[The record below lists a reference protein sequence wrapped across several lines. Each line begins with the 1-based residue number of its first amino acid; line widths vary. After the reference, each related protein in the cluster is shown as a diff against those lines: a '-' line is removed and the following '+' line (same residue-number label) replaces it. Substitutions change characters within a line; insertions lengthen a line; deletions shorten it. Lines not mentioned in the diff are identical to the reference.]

1 MKKNSCLIIPVVAML
16 FIMSCTKGFEKKNQ
30 DPYAIT
36 AIDPGLLFTGAER
49 NMNIG
54 SWDGEQTIVQQ
65 YINAYNAGA
74 TAGFQFNLDVDG
86 YSNDRW
92 GAYTGIIKPLVQII
106 SIIKDDPAK
115 KNLYDMVRIWK
126 AFAFM
131 TIVDT
136 YGDVPYSEAGKA
148 YLEAK
153 VYPKYDKMAD
163 IYADLYNELKTASAD
178 LSPTGDYVKSDL
190 FFGGGTATPAATAA
204 QIAHWKKIGYSLML
218 RLGMRYSKI
227 DAAKAANIA
236 QEAFAGG
243 VILSNSDN
251 VVVTQYNGTTPNNFS
266 NLQRNI
272 SPYFYYL
279 AEPFVTQLKSTAD
292 PRLKYIGASYANPTT
307 VSSTATR
314 DTTTA
319 NQYGFPIGYDAV
331 SFLTAPGSRGAKG
344 GGLNYTQLNYQVMLS
359 SVAPA
364 LFITNAQ
371 TQLLLAE
378 AKFRGWI
385 TSTTTA
391 QQYYEAGVRAAMDD
405 WSYFPGTFSPA
416 VSNTEKDN
424 YLLGAGVAYNKTDAL
439 MLINTQYW
447 ICSITNGPEGFAN
460 WRRSGFPALLR
471 NKYNDD
477 LVPDGGFV
485 RRMSYPDDE
494 AASNSDNYK
503 IAAASMGGDKIT
515 KRVFWDK
522 P

>member
-1 MKKNSCLIIPVVAML
+1 MKKNSCLIIPIVAVL

-36 AIDPGLLFTGAER
+36 TIDPGLLFTGSER

-92 GAYTGIIKPLVQII
+92 GAYTGVIKPLVQII

-131 TIVDT
+131 TVVDT
-136 YGDVPYSEAGKA
+136 YGDAPYSEAGKA

-153 VYPKYDKMAD
+153 IYPKYDKMAD
-163 IYADLYNELKTASAD
+163 IYADLYTELKTATAD

-190 FFGGGTATPAATAA
+190 FFGGASAVTPAVTAA

-227 DAAKAANIA
+227 DAAKAASIA
-236 QEAFAGG
+236 QEAFTGG

-251 VVVTQYNGTTPNNFS
+251 VVVTQYNGTVPNGFS

-307 VSSTATR
+307 ITSAR

-319 NQYGFPIGYDAV
+319 NQYGFPVGYDAV
-331 SFLTAPGSRGAKG
+331 SFLTAPGSRGPKG
-344 GGLNYTQLNYQVMLS
+344 GGLNYTQLNYQVMIS
-359 SVAPA
+359 TVAPA

-385 TSTTTA
+385 TSSTTT

-405 WSYFPGTFSPA
+405 WNLFPGTFSPA

-424 YLLGAGVAYNKTDAL
+424 YLLGPAVAYNNADAL
-439 MLINTQYW
+439 KLINTQYW

-460 WRRSGFPALLR
+460 WRRSGFPALIR

-494 AASNSDNYK
+494 AASNPDNYK
-503 IAAASMGGDKIT
+503 TAAASMGGDKIT

>member
-1 MKKNSCLIIPVVAML
+1 MKKISCLIIPLAAALCLV
-16 FIMSCTKGFEKKNQ
+16 SCTKGFEAKNQ

-36 AIDPGLLFTGAER
+36 SVDPGLLFTGAER
-49 NMNIG
+49 NMNVG

-74 TAGFQFNLDVDG
+74 TAGFQFNLDIDG

-92 GAYTGIIKPLVQII
+92 GVYTGVIKPLVQII
-106 SIIKDDPAK
+106 SVIKADPTH

-131 TIVDT
+131 TLVDT

-148 YLEAK
+148 YLEGIS
-153 VYPKYDKMAD
+153 YPKYDKMAD
-163 IYADLYNELKTASAD
+163 IYADLYTELKTATAD
-178 LSPTGDYVKSDL
+178 LSASNEYVSSDL
-190 FFGGGTATPAATAA
+190 FFGGKTGTAAA
-204 QIAHWKKIGYSLML
+204 QVAHWKKIGYSLML

-227 DAAKAANIA
+227 DVAKATSIA

-251 VVVTQYNGTTPNNFS
+251 VVVSQYNGTTPNGFS

-279 AEPFVTQLKSTAD
+279 AEPFINQLKSTAD

-307 VSSTATR
+307 ISTTP

-319 NQYGFPIGYDAV
+319 NQYGFPVGYDAV
-331 SFLTAPGSRGAKG
+331 TFLTAPGSRGAKG
-344 GGLNYTQLNYQVMLS
+344 GGLNYTQLNYNVMVS
-359 SVAPA
+359 TVAPA
-364 LFITNAQ
+364 IFITNAQ

-385 TSTTTA
+385 TGGLTA

-405 WSYFPGTFSPA
+405 WSLFPGTFSPA

-424 YLLGAGVAYNKTDAL
+424 YLLGPAVAYNSTDAL
-439 MLINTQYW
+439 KLINTQYW
-447 ICSITNGPEGFAN
+447 IACVTTGSEGFAN

-477 LVPDGGFV
+477 LVPGGGFV
-485 RRMSYPDDE
+485 RRMSYPDAE
-494 AASNSDNYK
+494 KAQNAENYAA
-503 IAAASMGGDKIT
+503 AAASMGGDGIT
-515 KRVFWDK
+515 QRVFWDK